1 MTVATRPQPGPPRH
15 YRFPPFVRDRLE
27 NGLNVIVARV
37 PKLPIV
43 SVAVVIEATALADEP
58 GKEGTAELTAQAL
71 REGTIS
77 RNGTQLALDLE
88 KLGTSLEAGADWD
101 SSIASMTVLKKNLAE
116 AFHIL
121 AEVLTLPAFNEDD
134 IERLKAERLAERM
147 QILDEPRGLAD
158 ESFAR
163 FVYADK
169 ARFAEPMSGSTK
181 SVSAIRCEDVDAF
194 YRANYVPAAM
204 TLIMTGDIS
213 PEEGIRL
220 VTSAFGE
227 WRGERSTS
235 PVNADSAARTSR
247 AIEIIAKPDAAQSEI
262 RIGHVGV
269 PRSHPDY
276 FRIVVMNAVLG
287 GLFSSRIN
295 LNLREAH
302 GYTYGANSYF
312 DWRRQS
318 GPFVISTAV
327 QSEVTAAAISETL
340 KEIGRMQ
347 EDEIAEDEL
356 TLATSY
362 LEGVFPIRYETTAAI
377 ASALANLATF
387 GLPEDYYDTY
397 RDNIAAVTTRHVL
410 NAARKYVRPEELQ
423 IVVVG
428 NPELIKA
435 PVEALAFGPM
445 SVREVTE
452 A

>member
-1 MTVATRPQPGPPRH
+1 M
-15 YRFPPFVRDRLE
+15 
-27 NGLNVIVARV
+27 NVIVATV
-37 PKLPIV
+37 SKLPIV
-43 SVAVVIEATALADEP
+43 SIAAVIDATALADQK

-71 REGTIS
+71 REGTVS
-77 RNGTQLALDLE
+77 RDGAKLVLDLE

-101 SSIASMTVLKKNLAE
+101 STIASMTVLKGHVDE
-116 AFHIL
+116 AFEIF
-121 AEVLTLPAFNEDD
+121 AEVLTSPAFREED
-134 IERLKAERLAERM
+134 IERLKAERVAERM
-147 QILDEPRGLAD
+147 QILDEPRGLAE

-169 ARFAEPMSGSTK
+169 SRFSNPMSGSTK
-181 SVSAIRCEDVDAF
+181 SVNAIRRDDVESF
-194 YRANYVPAAM
+194 YRKNYVPESV
-204 TLIMTGDIS
+204 TLIMAGDITA
-213 PEEGIRL
+213 ERGMQLAEI
-220 VTSAFGE
+220 AFGG
-227 WRGERSTS
+227 WKGERI
-235 PVNADSAARTSR
+235 PPQVNADTPARSSR
-247 AIEIIAKPDAAQSEI
+247 AIEIVSKPDAAQSEL

-327 QSEVTAAAISETL
+327 QSEVTAAAITETL
-340 KEIGRMQ
+340 KEIDRMRA
-347 EDEIAEDEL
+347 EEITEDEL

-362 LEGVFPIRYETTAAI
+362 LEGVFPIRYETTASI
-377 ASALANLATF
+377 VSALAGLVTF

-397 RDNIAAVTTRHVL
+397 RENIAGVTTKHVL
-410 NAARKYVRPEELQ
+410 NAARKYVKPEELQ
-423 IVVVG
+423 MVVVG
-428 NPELIKA
+428 NPEIIQE
-435 PVEALAFGPM
+435 PIEAVGFGPV
-445 SVREVTE
+445 SVREAVE